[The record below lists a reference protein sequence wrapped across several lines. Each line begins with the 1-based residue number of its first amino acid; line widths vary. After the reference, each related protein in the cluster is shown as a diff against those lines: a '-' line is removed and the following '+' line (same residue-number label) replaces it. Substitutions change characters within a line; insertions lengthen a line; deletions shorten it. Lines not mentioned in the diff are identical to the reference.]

1 MAIQQYG
8 TIPLIQKETR
18 RSTTAYAVG
27 MSLVAL
33 TATIFV
39 AIHTSSKTSENEL
52 VVTNRKHGQIVL
64 GYKKLPP
71 HASHFAVRSPS
82 LAAIAD
88 GSPLG
93 EGIH

>member
-1 MAIQQYG
+1 MPQFLEYFARDPCIL
-8 TIPLIQKETR
+8 TFLILSAHGQ
-18 RSTTAYAVG
+18 
-27 MSLVAL
+27 
-33 TATIFV
+33 IFV